1 MDESS
6 IIGKRVVYEGHLGTV
21 KYTGKVGQTKG
32 QWLGVDWDEPS
43 RGKHNGC
50 HEEKQYF
57 KTVHPHSGSFIRA
70 EKVDLG
76 ISICDG
82 IKERYGRAKE
92 KDDNFGICKET
103 LILPQAPGSQ
113 DRTIEVI
120 GLKDI
125 CETQSDNRLALPKE
139 PEKLVYAFNSVRQL
153 LLHRVNYNWEQILT
167 CMEFIRE
174 VNNLMISGNNI
185 LYLSSP
191 QLPILEKLNELN
203 FQFNDLS
210 EWNDILKLGELPNLE
225 RLDLSNNKLKNIYFS
240 DANSNEKS
248 NFFRNLKVLLLSCNE
263 LQSWKDLAELNKLQK
278 FENLTIRKNPITDSY
293 RFQDIAINLFPRIGN
308 LKFHNHSEI
317 TDVDRKGSEYEY
329 IRKYAKEWYALQD
342 ESSINKFLEEHPRYK
357 HLISAYGL
365 PNPNELEKKDT
376 TLRSNLISIL
386 RQLLCVSCFCSV
398 VEESSLSFLCQL
410 ISSNDMEIPLD
421 NDLRPLSFYSIE
433 TGATLQKIIITV
445 DAPSRECVLAALD
458 FTGWYQNMS
467 KVAITPLLEEIDQV
481 DSILHAL
488 SLY

>member
-1 MDESS
+1 M
-6 IIGKRVVYEGHLGTV
+6 LG
-21 KYTGKVGQTKG
+21 KG
-32 QWLGVDWDEPS
+32 QVDYDIHLKILS
-43 RGKHNGC
+43 LC
-50 HEEKQYF
+50 Q
-57 KTVHPHSGSFIRA
+57 
-70 EKVDLG
+70 
-76 ISICDG
+76 
-82 IKERYGRAKE
+82 
-92 KDDNFGICKET
+92 DNFSGFHFFQNNPLHYLNKCRGEVQHLRGT
-103 LILPQAPGSQ
+103 PILDCSE
-113 DRTIEVI
+113 R
-120 GLKDI
+120 
-125 CETQSDNRLALPKE
+125 NRIRP
-139 PEKLVYAFNSVRQL
+139 PWLVLLQL
-153 LLHRVNYNWEQILT
+153 LSFWWLPLILT

-225 RLDLSNNKLKNIYFS
+225 RLDLSNNKLKDIYFS

-263 LQSWKDLAELNKLQK
+263 LRSVSCTWKDLAELNKLQK

-386 RQLLCVSCFCSV
+386 RQLLCEVTI
-398 VEESSLSFLCQL
+398 
-410 ISSNDMEIPLD
+410 ISPD
-421 NDLRPLSFYSIE
+421 IE
-433 TGATLQKIIITV
+433 NSPSYEKKITRWMFDKNPQIYFSE

-467 KVAITPLLEEIDQV
+467 KVAITPLLEEIDQIDLKFV
-481 DSILHAL
+481 PFYTGILMF
-488 SLY
+488 